1 MNKIRKALKAIRWI
15 LRKPVLLNRVL
26 EDEDSWRSYVGS
38 HYSLP
43 DGLPVVEMD
52 QLIGTGT
59 QKLGPMTYL
68 DGGSL
73 PTDMMLL
80 AGLAEGIKDCSYF
93 EIGTWRGE
101 SVATVASR
109 ARTCHTLC
117 LSEEE
122 MRRKGMHPNDIASHG
137 QFSRGLSNVTQLQGD
152 SRNFDFGKLQRKFDL
167 IFIDG
172 DHHYDVVKSD
182 TIQVF
187 RHLAH
192 QKSVVVWH
200 DYGFHPDRV
209 RFEVMAAILDGAGM
223 ERAPLVYHV
232 AQTKSAIFTG
242 KKMHARPAG
251 FPCIPDAWF
260 STEISKHPMDSS
272 LSEEIKQ

>member
-1 MNKIRKALKAIRWI
+1 MNKTRKALKAIWWI

-26 EDEDSWRSYVGS
+26 EDEDSWRSYVER
-38 HYSLP
+38 HYSLS
-43 DGLPVVEMD
+43 DGLPVVDMD
-52 QLIGTGT
+52 QLIGTGV

-73 PTDMMLL
+73 PTDLMLL
-80 AGLAEGIKDCSYF
+80 AGLAEGIAECSYF

-117 LSEEE
+117 LSEEQ
-122 MRRKGMHPNDIASHG
+122 MRRKGMHPDNIASHG
-137 QFSRGLSNVTQLQGD
+137 QFSRGLSNVTQLHGD
-152 SRNFDFGKLQRKFDL
+152 SRNFDFGQLQQKFDL

-172 DHHYDVVKSD
+172 DHHYDEVKND

-187 RHLAH
+187 RHLVH
-192 QKSVVVWH
+192 ERSVVVWH

-209 RFEVMAAILDGAGM
+209 RYEVMAAILDGTGT

-232 AQTKSAIFTG
+232 AHTKSAIFTG
-242 KKMHARPAG
+242 KKLHSRPAG

-260 STEISKHPMDSS
+260 STEISKHTVDSS
-272 LSEEIKQ
+272 QSEEVKP